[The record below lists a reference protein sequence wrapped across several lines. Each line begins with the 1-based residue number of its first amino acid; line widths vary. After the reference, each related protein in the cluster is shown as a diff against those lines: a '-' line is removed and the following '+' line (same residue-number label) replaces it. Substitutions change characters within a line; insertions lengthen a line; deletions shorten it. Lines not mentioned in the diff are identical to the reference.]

1 MAGSSEITKLN
12 RAIANKR
19 KPSRRIWK
27 QMLANRYLYIM
38 LLPVVAYFIL
48 FDYKPMYGAII
59 AFKDFNPYQGAWDS
73 PWVGLKHFNHFF
85 ESYYFFRLLKNTLL
99 ISLYSLL
106 IIFPASII
114 FALLLNEVRT
124 RVFKSA
130 VQTLSY
136 LPHFISIIV
145 ICGMVIDFVQ
155 SDGLINRMI
164 VALGIRDE
172 PINFLILPEWFRTLY
187 IGSGLWQSLG
197 WNSIIYLAALSGIS
211 PSLYE
216 AAVVDGANRWRQLW
230 NVTMP
235 GILPTVLILFILNV
249 GSLMSV
255 GWDKIILL
263 YNPST
268 YVTAD
273 VISTFV
279 YRRGVLEADYS
290 FSAAVGLFNSVI
302 NFTLL
307 LIANRIS
314 RKTTES
320 SLW

>member
-1 MAGSSEITKLN
+1 MAGSLEVTKLD
-12 RAIANKR
+12 RAVDRKI
-19 KPSRRIWK
+19 KPSRRLWK
-27 QMLANRYLYIM
+27 RMLANKYLYIM

-48 FDYKPMYGAII
+48 FDYKPMYGALI
-59 AFKDFNPYQGAWDS
+59 AFKDFNPYQGVWDS
-73 PWVGLKHFNHFF
+73 PWAGLKHFTHFF
-85 ESYYFFRLLKNTLL
+85 ESYYFFRLLKNTLV
-99 ISLYSLL
+99 ISIYSLI

-114 FALLLNEVRT
+114 FALLLNEIRA

-130 VQTLSY
+130 VQTISY

-155 SDGLINRMI
+155 ADGIINRIIM
-164 VALGIRDE
+164 ALGLSE
-172 PINFLILPEWFRTLY
+172 KSVSFLILPEWFRTLY

-197 WNSIIYLAALSGIS
+197 WNSIIYLAALSGIN

-216 AAVVDGANRWRQLW
+216 AAVVDGANRWGQLW

-249 GSLMSV
+249 GSLMTV

-279 YRRGVLEADYS
+279 YRRGLLESDYS

-307 LIANRIS
+307 LMANKMS
-314 RKTTES
+314 RKITGS